1 VFPDRPPAGLA
12 VIPRAGATGEG
23 ELVGTEALEMA
34 RMVAGELGT
43 EPHLPYLP
51 LLPERG
57 PGSDAI
63 GRTAALLTTVST
75 QFAVSTTPAGWR
87 LAGGDSREMRR
98 ARSWLGEDLDALES
112 QLGDFGRHVIVPVV
126 GPWTM
131 AASLELMT
139 GHRLVRDPSA
149 VFDLAQAL
157 AQAVADH
164 AAELRRRLPSATPI
178 VRLDEPLLP
187 AVLAGALATPSGF
200 DRYRMVT
207 EQVASERLA
216 TVVGGSDVLVRCA
229 GGLLPL
235 AVLAASGAV
244 GVSVD
249 LSSVD
254 LARDG
259 DQLGMLVD
267 AGRALF
273 FGVRTERGNAPLAS
287 VVGATVSEVS
297 RLWTNLGFDL
307 ESLPGSV
314 ALQPSAGRPA
324 VDPVGDFELLRAV
337 SARLREVR
345 VDE

>member
-1 VFPDRPPAGLA
+1 M
-12 VIPRAGATGEG
+12 IPRAGVTGQG
-23 ELVGTEALEMA
+23 ELVGAEALEAA
-34 RMVAGELGT
+34 RMVAGELGND
-43 EPHLPYLP
+43 PHLPFLP
-51 LLPERG
+51 LLPDRG

-112 QLGDFGRHVIVPVV
+112 QLGGFGREVIVPVV

-131 AASLELMT
+131 AASLELIT

-149 VFDLAQAL
+149 VLDLAQAL
-157 AQAVADH
+157 AQSVADH
-164 AAELRRRLPSATPI
+164 AAELRRRLPSATAI

-200 DRYRMVT
+200 DRYRRVT

-216 TVVGGSDVLVRCA
+216 TVVGGSEVLVSCA

-249 LSSVD
+249 LASVD
-254 LARDG
+254 LARDS

-273 FGVRTERGNAPLAS
+273 LGVPTVRGTAPLAS
-287 VVGATVSEVS
+287 VVGATVSDVS
-297 RLWTNLGFDL
+297 RLWTNLGFDP
-307 ESLPGSV
+307 ESLPASV
-314 ALQPSAGRPA
+314 GLHPSAGVPA

-337 SARLREVR
+337 SARLREVS
-345 VDE
+345 VDD

>member
-1 VFPDRPPAGLA
+1 M
-12 VIPRAGATGEG
+12 IPRAGVTGQG
-23 ELVGTEALEMA
+23 ELVGAEALEAA
-34 RMVAGELGT
+34 RMVAGELGND
-43 EPHLPYLP
+43 PHLPFLP
-51 LLPERG
+51 LLPDRG

-112 QLGDFGRHVIVPVV
+112 QLGGFGREVIVPVV

-131 AASLELMT
+131 AASLELIT

-149 VFDLAQAL
+149 VLDLAQAL

-164 AAELRRRLPSATPI
+164 AAELRRRLPSATAI

-200 DRYRMVT
+200 DRYRRVT

-216 TVVGGSDVLVRCA
+216 TVVGGSEVLVSCA

-235 AVLAASGAV
+235 AVLAASGAA

-249 LSSVD
+249 LRSVD
-254 LARDG
+254 RARVG
-259 DQLGMLVD
+259 DQLGRLVD

-273 FGVRTERGNAPLAS
+273 LGVPTERGKAPLES

-297 RLWTNLGFDL
+297 RLWTNLGFDP
-307 ESLPGSV
+307 ESLPASV
-314 ALQPSAGRPA
+314 GLQPSAGRPA
-324 VDPVGDFELLRAV
+324 GDPVGDFEVLRAV
-337 SARLREVR
+337 SARLREVS
-345 VDE
+345 VDD